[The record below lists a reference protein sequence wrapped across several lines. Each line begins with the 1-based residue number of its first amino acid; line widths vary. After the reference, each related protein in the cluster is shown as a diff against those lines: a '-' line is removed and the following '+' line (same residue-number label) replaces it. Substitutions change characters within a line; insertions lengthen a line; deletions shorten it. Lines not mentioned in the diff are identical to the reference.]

1 VDARPLPQELNDRSF
16 TVGAALSLGVSRDR
30 LRGSDLATPVW
41 GVRSV
46 ARPASL
52 FDHCHALATGTRD
65 TFAFSHVTAALL
77 WGLPL
82 SYAVEEDERL
92 HVIRCS
98 GEAAIRRPG
107 VAGHR
112 GLEARQVREI
122 DGLPVVGLADTW
134 VDFGELIGPGRPV
147 GLDDLIILGDA
158 IATRLGSVKPLGDVL
173 EARVR
178 PRGKLTLLEALEWIR
193 VGSESAGETRARLV
207 LIRAGLPEPELNKD
221 IVTEEGFW
229 LGRPDMRYSEAK
241 VALEYQ
247 GVEFHAGPENE
258 TKDEA
263 RFEGFA
269 QDGWD
274 TVPIWN
280 SDVSTVEG
288 RAALVCRV
296 AELLAIPQD
305 HLTPYDCGPRFFSTR
320 MLELAEK
327 RRKRFRGRAA

>member
-178 PRGKLTLLEALEWIR
+178 PRGKLTLLEALE
-193 VGSESAGETRARLV
+193 
-207 LIRAGLPEPELNKD
+207 
-221 IVTEEGFW
+221 
-229 LGRPDMRYSEAK
+229 
-241 VALEYQ
+241 YQ